1 MKERFILRKVYE
13 QYGWYRRSFE
23 FTALVPLEKSDGAGA
38 FLFTEKPDLALWKG
52 RKNMTITPDCNTI
65 LKLA

>member
-1 MKERFILRKVYE
+1 MKERFILRKGYE

-38 FLFTEKPDLALWKG
+38 FLFTERDLTSFFSEY
-52 RKNMTITPDCNTI
+52 NIM
-65 LKLA
+65 